1 MDPSAAFDLARWEHV
16 KDAMDLAGVPLGV
29 QDILLVWLIQV
40 RYVFNHRG
48 RSGTIEPRWGLRQG
62 CIAWAAFTSLL
73 CTTLEHKLGGTWPQD
88 HITLYADDSHL
99 RWIFNSYAQF
109 EHCMDEV
116 RVVFQ
121 VFKMY
126 HLKINYEKTKAILKV
141 AGAMSSK
148 VH

>member
-1 MDPSAAFDLARWEHV
+1 MCS
-16 KDAMDLAGVPLGV
+16 
-29 QDILLVWLIQV
+29 
-40 RYVFNHRG
+40 
-48 RSGTIEPRWGLRQG
+48 
-62 CIAWAAFTSLL
+62 
-73 CTTLEHKLGGTWPQD
+73 
-88 HITLYADDSHL
+88 ITVDDSHL
-99 RWIFNSYAQF
+99 RWIYNSYAQF